1 MIDEKRLYKVL
12 GERLK
17 YLRENQAIFSTKLTQ
32 GKLADEVG
40 LERTSITNIEKGNQK
55 VPLHVLYKICEVLQ
69 IQINDLLPNV
79 SDIKELELE
88 PHLEELTFAG
98 RTEKVT
104 PLVMQKINEIF
115 NNGEDYNG

>member
-17 YLRENQAIFSTKLTQ
+17 YLRENQDFSTDKLTQ
-32 GKLADEVG
+32 AKLADEVG

-55 VPLHVLYKICEVLQ
+55 VPLHVLYKICAVLQ

-79 SDIKELELE
+79 SDINVLELE

-104 PLVMQKINEIF
+104 PLVMKKFNELF
-115 NNGEDYNG
+115 NNGED